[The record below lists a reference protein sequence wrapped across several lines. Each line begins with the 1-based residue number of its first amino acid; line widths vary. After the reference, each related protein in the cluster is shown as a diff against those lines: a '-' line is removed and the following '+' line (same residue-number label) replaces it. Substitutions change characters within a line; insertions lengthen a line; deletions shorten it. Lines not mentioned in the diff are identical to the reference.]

1 MTYQYYYQTSKNENR
16 VGTIKARNRADAYAL
31 LRKQGIRP
39 YRVAGDDPVRW
50 QPWAAGAAILIL
62 VCATIGALVY
72 AGTRPRVTSVPQGMR
87 TQLAGDTAFIA
98 QGVAEGWAGV
108 FSNRLDNA
116 LALYAQPGWNVI
128 PPDVSGLAATEEDL
142 REPIEFAV
150 APRAEL
156 EQLRGIVKAMRADL
170 AEYIR
175 EGGTIADYFRVLDE
189 RQGRERSLGEKAR
202 ETYLRTPEA
211 QRARMRRDL
220 NVRLKGMGL
229 APLPQE
235 LP

>member
-16 VGTIKARNRADAYAL
+16 TGTIKARNRADAYAL

-50 QPWAAGAAILIL
+50 QPWAAGAVIL
-62 VCATIGALVY
+62 VLVCSTIGALVY
-72 AGTRPRVTSVPQGMR
+72 AGTRPRTASVPQGMR

-98 QGVAEGWAGV
+98 QGVMDGWDGV

-128 PPDVSGLAATEEDL
+128 PPDVTGLTATAEEL
-142 REPIEFAV
+142 QGPVEFAV
-150 APRAEL
+150 APRMEL
-156 EQLRGIVKAMRADL
+156 EQLRDIVRTLRADL

-189 RQGRERSLGEKAR
+189 RQDRERALGEKAR

>member
-1 MTYQYYYQTSKNENR
+1 MVYQYYYQTSKNENR
-16 VGTIKARNRADAYAL
+16 TGTIKARSRADAYAL

-50 QPWAAGAAILIL
+50 QPWAAGVAMLIL
-62 VCATIGALVY
+62 VCATIGAFVH
-72 AGTRPRVTSVPQGMR
+72 AGTRPRATSIPQGMR

-98 QGVAEGWAGV
+98 QGMMGGWEGV
-108 FSNRLDNA
+108 FSNRLDCA

-128 PPDVSGLAATEEDL
+128 PPDITGMTAAEEDL
-142 REPIEFAV
+142 RKPIEFAV

-156 EQLRGIVKAMRADL
+156 EQLRDIVKTMRADL

-189 RQGRERSLGEKAR
+189 RQDRERSLRERAR
-202 ETYLRTPEA
+202 ETYLRTPES

-229 APLPQE
+229 APLPRE
-235 LP
+235 MP